1 MINSYGNYEWFLKR
15 DFSKYSGKWLAIIDK
30 QVVASGKNANKI
42 ISEVKKKYP
51 HKRPFITKVRDK
63 LSIL

>member
-1 MINSYGNYEWFLKR
+1 MAESYANYEWFLR
-15 DFSKYSGKWLAIIDK
+15 EDFSEYSGKWLAIVDK
-30 QVVASGKNANKI
+30 KVVAASNDATKL

-51 HKRPFITKVRDK
+51 NKRPFIAKVRDK